1 MTSEETKQ
9 RYIDEFNSTDL
20 IIKEPLENSVRFSMS
35 FVQKAHFEI
44 NGISNKKF
52 KVSFINGKN
61 QLVYQTE
68 MSSGMWSSPSKTYFE
83 KWKILVDDG
92 EKLLEFNYDCTGKR
106 VYISMD
112 SSSLGDTIAWIPYI
126 DEFRKKWNCQV
137 ITSTFWNK
145 LFKKSYP
152 DIEFVEPGTVVH
164 NLYAMYVL
172 GWFWN
177 KDKEPEEPNTIPLQ
191 KAASNILGLEFKEL

>member
-83 KWKILVDDG
+83 KWKILKSLIIRS
-92 EKLLEFNYDCTGKR
+92 EKIWYSELLMRN
-106 VYISMD
+106 
-112 SSSLGDTIAWIPYI
+112 
-126 DEFRKKWNCQV
+126 RK
-137 ITSTFWNK
+137 
-145 LFKKSYP
+145 
-152 DIEFVEPGTVVH
+152 
-164 NLYAMYVL
+164 NLR
-172 GWFWN
+172 
-177 KDKEPEEPNTIPLQ
+177 P
-191 KAASNILGLEFKEL
+191 